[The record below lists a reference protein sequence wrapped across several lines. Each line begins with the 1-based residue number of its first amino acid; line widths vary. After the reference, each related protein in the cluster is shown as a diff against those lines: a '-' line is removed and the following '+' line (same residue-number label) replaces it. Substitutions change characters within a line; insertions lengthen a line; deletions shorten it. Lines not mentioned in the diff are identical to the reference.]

1 MIPEDARKERY
12 DELIDLDGYICLFTN
27 IRLDRSTIPQSL
39 YCYDVRDSDYCD
51 GTFAEIRPS
60 IMVNYWGAIICK
72 RPLPLDNLQSYYPKS
87 GENYLPGIYTLDDF
101 MEMTQENFDEII
113 SEKNEMLMSMQ

>member
-12 DELIDLDGYICLFTN
+12 ELIDLDGYICLFTN

-51 GTFAEIRPS
+51 GAFAEIRPS
-60 IMVNYWGAIICK
+60 IMVNYWGTIICK
-72 RPLPLDNLQSYYPKS
+72 RPLPLDNLRSYYPKS
-87 GENYLPGIYTLDDF
+87 GENYLPGIYTLADF
-101 MEMTQENFDEII
+101 MEMTQEDFDEII